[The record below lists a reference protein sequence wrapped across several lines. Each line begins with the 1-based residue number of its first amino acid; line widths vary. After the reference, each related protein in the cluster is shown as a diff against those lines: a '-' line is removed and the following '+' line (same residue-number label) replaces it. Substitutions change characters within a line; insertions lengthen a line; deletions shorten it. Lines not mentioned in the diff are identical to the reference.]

1 MILDRSQSFTY
12 YDLSLSKLQRCEK
25 KTVQKNHIQRL
36 VSLSSLSKP
45 FKHLF
50 SMTMK
55 SRNLYKSW
63 DSPGK
68 HCSKVWGSAE
78 ISRLL
83 IKSCGVDSPF
93 SSTQAPTWTVWGWCE
108 DEWES
113 YAPSYIS
120 FLRFKYTK
128 PQRSRCA
135 RKFCISGL
143 DFLFFFFLSAVSAAA
158 ANVALD
164 EEQPGGAGRG
174 QRGPQGAWILRQ
186 PVSAGPE
193 RQQCRRA
200 AVPSP
205 SHPAYSKARL
215 LRDAPVTLL
224 VALLG
229 GNGEEGVKGSKGR
242 SSYF

>member
-83 IKSCGVDSPF
+83 IKSWGVDSPF

-143 DFLFFFFLSAVSAAA
+143 DFLFFFFCQPSAQQQPTLRWMRSSLGELAEGREDRRVRGYSANLCLLA
-158 ANVALD
+158 
-164 EEQPGGAGRG
+164 
-174 QRGPQGAWILRQ
+174 QRGSNAGERLY
-186 PVSAGPE
+186 PVPPIQRTAKPVCSE
-193 RQQCRRA
+193 M
-200 AVPSP
+200 
-205 SHPAYSKARL
+205 L
-215 LRDAPVTLL
+215 L
-224 VALLG
+224 
-229 GNGEEGVKGSKGR
+229 
-242 SSYF
+242 